1 MSLYIGAI
9 DDDPDILYTLE
20 AMASTQGWDMITA
33 TDPNTCFQWISGKEI
48 DILLV
53 DFHMPV
59 MNGLEVI
66 EKSRQLSREIVLIA
80 LTIEDDEKLASDLL
94 LAGADDFIT
103 KPIHLADFQ
112 ARIRLHGKLV
122 LQRRSL
128 NWDERKKGIS
138 SDTLHRII
146 IFVRDSG
153 TDVTCEDL
161 SCKCDLSYV
170 TAHRYLEYLSN
181 RGLVVKT
188 SILQEGRPG
197 RPRSSYRW
205 CLDK

>member
-1 MSLYIGAI
+1 MSLYIGTI

-20 AMASTQGWDMITA
+20 AMASTQGWYMVTS
-33 TDPNTCFQWISGKEI
+33 TDPQTCFQWISGKEI

-53 DFHMPV
+53 DFHMPE

-66 EKSRQLSREIVLIA
+66 RKARELSGDVVLIA
-80 LTIEDDEKLASDLL
+80 LTIEDDEKLASELL

-103 KPIHLADFQ
+103 KPIHLADFK

-122 LQRRSL
+122 IQRRSM

-138 SDTLHRII
+138 SDTLHRVLVYI
-146 IFVRDSG
+146 RDSR
-153 TDVTCEDL
+153 TDINCEDV
-161 SCKCDLSYV
+161 SAQCDLSYV
-170 TAHRYLEYLSN
+170 TAHRYMEYLSN

-188 SILQEGRPG
+188 SILQDGKPG